1 MEADWNFNS
10 FNLVNLIY
18 SANITEKKKVWLGV
32 FEKIQ
37 FKLSST
43 SAENKHTKPAG

>member
-1 MEADWNFNS
+1 METHWNFNS

-18 SANITEKKKVWLGV
+18 SANITGKKVWLGV

-37 FKLSST
+37 FRLS
-43 SAENKHTKPAG
+43 SAENKNTKSAG